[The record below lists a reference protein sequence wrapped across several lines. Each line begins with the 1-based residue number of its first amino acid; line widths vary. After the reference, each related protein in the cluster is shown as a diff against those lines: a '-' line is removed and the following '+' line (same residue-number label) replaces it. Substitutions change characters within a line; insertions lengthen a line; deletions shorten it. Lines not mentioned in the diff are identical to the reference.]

1 MRLEGFPLLEFPAMS
16 KWSFTATLAFAFLL
30 AAAAPPA
37 KTPARPASRGDI
49 VLITIDTLRADS
61 PGFAG
66 NKRSQTPVLDRL
78 AGQGRV
84 FTNAHAHN
92 VVTLPSHANILTGL
106 YPFQHGIRDNSGFR
120 LPGTIPTLATVLRG
134 SGYATGAFVGAFP
147 LDSQFGLD
155 RGFDIYED
163 RYPKGSDEE
172 EFVVAERRG
181 DEVVRLA
188 LAWWQKKKGKP
199 RFLWIHLYDPHAAYE
214 PPEPFASRFKD
225 NPYLGEVAATDSFL
239 GPLLGPFLDGREKP
253 ALVVVTSDHG
263 ESLGEHG
270 EESHGL
276 FAYEATLKV
285 PLVVWG
291 RGVAPGRDARSARH
305 VDIFPTVLQAAGA
318 PAPAGIRRPGRSLL
332 MPAAPGP
339 TDSYFESLSAA
350 LNRGWAPLRGLLRD
364 GKKFIALPLPEV
376 YDLPKD
382 PREADN
388 RFDEERT
395 AARGV
400 FAALPKESSWPPRR
414 EDVKPEDE
422 ARLRSLGYFS
432 GSAAARD
439 SYGPEDDPKRL
450 IGLDKKVHEMI
461 DLYMRGRLDD
471 AVRMG
476 RELVR
481 ERPSMA
487 LGHSLLA
494 QALLQT
500 GRKQEALDVM
510 LKARSQGAV
519 SDSLLRQLG
528 LTLSES
534 GRAGEAVG
542 ILKPLAEAGDAQSLN
557 AYALALSEAGRQK
570 EAFETLQRLL
580 KADPDNPKAWEQTGL
595 VELRLGHW
603 AQARDRSRRAL
614 ELNRRLP
621 LAWNNLG
628 VALYQM
634 GQKDEALDA
643 WQKAVDLKP
652 DLWDALWNLGTKS
665 AERGRVNQARK
676 ALERFAAGAPPDR
689 YGSDVE
695 KARAFLRQVKP

>member
-1 MRLEGFPLLEFPAMS
+1 MS
-16 KWSFTATLAFAFLL
+16 KWSFMAVLAMAVFLL
-30 AAAAPPA
+30 AAAPPA
-37 KTPARPASRGDI
+37 KAPARPASGRDI
-49 VLITIDTLRADS
+49 VLITIDTLRADA

-66 NKRSQTPVLDRL
+66 NKRSPTPVLDRL
-78 AGQGRV
+78 AVQGRV
-84 FTNAHAHN
+84 FTNTHAHN

-106 YPFQHGIRDNSGFR
+106 YPFQHGVRDNSGFR
-120 LPGTIPTLATVLRG
+120 LAGTIPTLATVLHG
-134 SGYATGAFVGAFP
+134 AGYATGAFVGAFP

-155 RGFDIYED
+155 HGFDVYD
-163 RYPKGSDEE
+163 DHYPEGSDEA
-172 EFVVAERRG
+172 EFVIAERRG

-188 LAWWQKKKGKP
+188 LAWWRQQKGKP

-214 PPEPFASRFKD
+214 PPEPFASRFKG
-225 NPYLGEVAATDSFL
+225 NPYLGEVAAADSFL
-239 GPLLGPFLDGREKP
+239 GPLLGPFLAGQEKP
-253 ALVVVTSDHG
+253 ALVVVTGDHG

-270 EESHGL
+270 EQTHGL

-291 RGVAPGRDARSARH
+291 RGVAPGRDARPARH
-305 VDIFPTVLQAAGA
+305 VDIFPTVLQAAGIAA
-318 PAPAGIRRPGRSLL
+318 PPGLRRPGRSLL
-332 MPAAPGP
+332 VPPAAG
-339 TDSYFESLSAA
+339 TSDSYFESLSAT

-400 FAALPKESSWPPRR
+400 FAALPKESAWPPRR
-414 EDVKPEDE
+414 EDLKPEDE
-422 ARLRSLGYFS
+422 ARLRSLGYLT

-450 IGLDKKVHEMI
+450 TGLDNKVHEVI

-471 AVRMG
+471 SVRLA
-476 RELVR
+476 RELVAA
-481 ERPSMA
+481 RPSMP

-494 QALLQT
+494 QSLLQA
-500 GRKQEALDVM
+500 GRTQEALDVM
-510 LKARSQGAV
+510 LKARSLGAV

-528 LTLSES
+528 LTLAEK
-534 GRAGEAVG
+534 GRGGEAAG
-542 ILKPLAEAGDAQSLN
+542 ILKPLAETGDPQSLN

-570 EAFETLQRLL
+570 ESLEILQRLL
-580 KADPDNPKAWEQTGL
+580 KADPDNPKAWEQMGL
-595 VELRLGHW
+595 VELRLNHW
-603 AQARDRSRRAL
+603 QQARDRSRRAL

-628 VALYQM
+628 VALFQM

-652 DLWDALWNLGTKS
+652 DLWDALWNLGTKA
-665 AERGRVNQARK
+665 AERGRVDQARK
-676 ALERFAAGAPPDR
+676 ALERFAAGAPADR
-689 YGSDVE
+689 YGPDVE
-695 KARAFLRQVKP
+695 KARAYLRQVKP